1 MPMVNTG
8 NAKSTDDKIKELK
21 EDIEIL
27 DLWLTVAS
35 ENGVF
40 NMNKK
45 CKSPPDNTK
54 CNNNQQSSNPNTLSS
69 NQNQQSKCN
78 DPKIPSN
85 FEEAQKCLKEVWNRL
100 YKTNKED
107 KEQDIGYCET
117 TLSNILE
124 FYSRQ
129 IEDLSKWKRFYMIYG
144 GHILLYLLGLLVA
157 VVFATLVYN
166 IQDHLFNVVRLGNYG
181 EILYNSTVLG
191 FIAGILRSMYNVVH
205 EARVRVFRRAS
216 WPEYVAAPFIAGILA
231 FVIALAIIAGLLT
244 GIQQQS
250 QQPQQQQQQN
260 PYGVY
265 VIALASGLFWNKSIN
280 ILRKLLG
287 EESKMEEKEGKL
299 SLLNRLR

>member
-1 MPMVNTG
+1 MPMVG

-40 NMNKK
+40 N
-45 CKSPPDNTK
+45 K
-54 CNNNQQSSNPNTLSS
+54 CNSNQQQCNS
-69 NQNQQSKCN
+69 NQQQCNSNQQQ
-78 DPKIPSN
+78 KIPRN
-85 FEEAQKCLKEVWNRL
+85 FEEAQTCLKQVWDNL
-100 YKTNKED
+100 YKTKGE
-107 KEQDIGYCET
+107 DIGYCET
-117 TLSNILE
+117 TLSNVLE
-124 FYSRQ
+124 FYNRQ
-129 IEDLSKWKRFYMIYG
+129 IESLGRRKRFYMIYG
-144 GHILLYLLGLLVA
+144 GHILLYLLGLLAA

-166 IQDHLFNVVRLGNYG
+166 IQDHIFNVVRLSNYG

-191 FIAGILRSMYNVVH
+191 FIAGIFRSMYNVIH

-244 GIQQQS
+244 GIQPVS
-250 QQPQQQQQQN
+250 VQQPQQQQQQN
-260 PYGVY
+260 PYGIY

-287 EESKMEEKEGKL
+287 EEPEIEEKEGKL